1 MTNWQVVIS
10 NIALKTLKKMD
21 KQTASLILGYI
32 EKRLA
37 GCDNPRAFGKPLVA
51 DHHGKWRY
59 RIGDYR
65 LLCFIEDE
73 KILITVIAIGHR
85 KDIYKK

>member
-37 GCDNPRAFGKPLVA
+37 GCDNPRAFGKSLVA
-51 DHHGKWRY
+51 NHHGKWRY
-59 RIGDYR
+59 RIGGYR
-65 LLCFIEDE
+65 LLCLIEDA
-73 KILITVIAIGHR
+73 KNLITVIAIGHR
-85 KDIYKK
+85 NDIYKK

>member
-1 MTNWQVVIS
+1 
-10 NIALKTLKKMD
+10 MD

-65 LLCFIEDE
+65 LLCLIEDE
-73 KILITVIAIGHR
+73 KILITVIAQGTV
-85 KDIYKK
+85 KIYIKNESHVEGWS